1 MPHAAA
7 PAAPSTSQRLVPPR
21 RAAVAFADIVGYT
34 ILMSEDPGRTHA
46 RWMELLHGTLRPLAR
61 ARGSR
66 IVKSTGDGMLADF
79 DKMTDALAWAR
90 AVHAH
95 VAATDRP
102 DLPPIAFRIALA
114 FGEIDATDDDLYGP
128 CVNIAARLQEH
139 APPGGIALTAEARA
153 ELGAPPPLEP
163 LGLLSLRNIA
173 TPVEA
178 FVGMPA
184 AAPRV
189 PYRRPPTGMPSVAVM
204 PFELPQGSN
213 DQYLATGLIED
224 IVLSLGALSDL
235 SVTARSAT
243 LSWGAGRHD
252 PAMIGRV
259 LGVRYVLSGALRRAP
274 GRMRLAVALRE
285 TAEGDSVWS
294 DRYDIASDDLFDV
307 QDEIVTRV
315 VGGLAPGIR
324 SAELRRALRAKPGSL
339 TAYDHTLRGMHELDA
354 LRGASFAQA
363 RQQFDDAI
371 ATDPAYAA
379 PVAWAARWHSFA
391 YSQGWS
397 RDPARD
403 RDLWGAT
410 AARAIALDPANAMA
424 HVMAG
429 HFRARVLHDPQGA
442 LADYDRAL
450 SRNPNYAPA
459 LSLKS
464 AALSYLGRGPEALA
478 LGERALSLA
487 PRGPE
492 RFYYLC
498 FVGMAHLACG
508 DNDTAAQWL
517 RQTIAENPDLNA
529 AHRFLIA
536 ALHGAGRA
544 DEARAAAAVLRA
556 NEPEFRVSAY
566 AGGRQPFRDAALAA
580 QLIGALRAAGLPD

>member
-1 MPHAAA
+1 M
-7 PAAPSTSQRLVPPR
+7 
-21 RAAVAFADIVGYT
+21 AFADIVGYT
-34 ILMSEDPGRTHA
+34 VLMSVDPERTHA
-46 RWMELLHGTLRPLAR
+46 RWMDLLHGTLRPLAR

-79 DKMTDALAWAR
+79 GKVADALAWAK

-102 DLPPIAFRIALA
+102 DLPPIAFRIAIA
-114 FGEIDATDDDLYGP
+114 FGDIDATDDDLYGP

-153 ELGAPPPLEP
+153 ALGAPPPLEP
-163 LGLLSLRNIA
+163 LGPLVLRNIA
-173 TPVEA
+173 TPVDA

-184 AAPRV
+184 TPPRV
-189 PYRRPPTGMPSVAVM
+189 PQRRPPTGMPSVAVM
-204 PFELPQGSN
+204 PFELPHGSN
-213 DQYLATGLIED
+213 DQYLSDGVIED
-224 IVLSLGALSDL
+224 IVLSLGALPDL
-235 SVTARSAT
+235 SVTARGAT
-243 LSWGAGRHD
+243 LAWGPGRHD

-285 TAEGDSVWS
+285 TSEGDSLWS
-294 DRYDIASDDLFDV
+294 ERYDIPDDDLFDV

-315 VGGLAPGIR
+315 VGGLAPSIR
-324 SAELRRALRAKPGSL
+324 SAELRRALRTPPGSL
-339 TAYDHTLRGMHELDA
+339 TAYDHTLRGMHELDT
-354 LRGASFAQA
+354 LRGQGFAVA
-363 RQQFDDAI
+363 RQQFDHAM
-371 ATDPAYAA
+371 ATDPGYAA
-379 PVAWAARWHSFA
+379 PVAWASRWHSFA

-403 RDLWGAT
+403 RELWGEA

-424 HVMAG
+424 HAMAG

-450 SRNPNYAPA
+450 ARNPNYAPA

-464 AALSYLGRGPEALA
+464 GALSYLGRGPDALA
-478 LGERALSLA
+478 LAERALALS

-508 DNDTAAQWL
+508 DNDTAAHWL

-536 ALHGAGRA
+536 ALHGAGRG
-544 DEARAAAAVLRA
+544 DDARAAAAVLRA
-556 NEPEFRVSAY
+556 REPEFRVSAY
-566 AGGRQPFRDAALAA
+566 VDGRQPFTDAALAA